1 MITPSNGR
9 IVWYTPARPSDQFIV
24 QHGIEPLA
32 AMVAHVHSDRMV
44 NLVVFDSQ
52 GFIHARTSVTLLQ
65 DDDRKP
71 EEGRF
76 CAWMPYQK
84 AVASGQIAPT
94 MHAEPK
100 SV

>member
-1 MITPSNGR
+1 MIVPSNGR
-9 IVWYTPARPSDQFIV
+9 IVWYTPVRGGEEFIV

-32 AMVAHVHSDRMV
+32 ALVAHVHSDRMV

-52 GFIHARTSVTLLQ
+52 GFMHTRTSVTLLQ
-65 DDDRKP
+65 DDDPKP

-84 AVASGQIAPT
+84 GQAAKT
-94 MHAEPK
+94 EALEAK
-100 SV
+100 VGG